1 MSSIGS
7 IGSSSM
13 QRPDPI
19 EMFKKTDSDS
29 NGGVSQTE
37 LQSLADAMKEKTG
50 TTLDVSSDSFNSY
63 DSDGDGSLS
72 GDELKTVLNNSGF
85 GPDQGMQGAGATQP
99 PPQQATDS
107 YSAQSSS
114 SEQDTVSALISDLQ
128 ALVEKLSANSSQSGT
143 QDTQG
148 TQQAGKQGGGP
159 PPPPPPPPADDSSSS
174 DSTSTTQIYDA
185 MDTNEDGT
193 VSITEMMTAL
203 KATESDST
211 TLSDSSTDS
220 SQTGSSTLQDQI
232 KDLNKLMETLSKY
245 ADSKDK
251 SSDSLISLTY

>member
-13 QRPDPI
+13 QRLDPI

-72 GDELKTVLNNSGF
+72 GEELKTVLNNSGF

-128 ALVEKLSANSSQSGT
+128 ALVEKLSVNSSQSGT

-148 TQQAGKQGGGP
+148 TPQAGKQGG
-159 PPPPPPPPADDSSSS
+159 PPPPPPPADDSSSS

-211 TLSDSSTDS
+211 TVSDSSTDT
-220 SQTGSSTLQDQI
+220 SQTGSSSLQDQI

-251 SSDSLISLTY
+251 SSNSLISLTY